1 MLTMTWGGDEMFKT
15 NITNEV
21 KHAFQFEYEEIEAF
35 TYIDIGLVHDSYF
48 SISINQNNYIN
59 SVTEIVL
66 PRKRT
71 KDKTSPLYNEEK
83 KYRSVVSQLNWVFGI
98 LRPDVSL

>member
-1 MLTMTWGGDEMFKT
+1 MLTMIWGGDEMFKN

-35 TYIDIGLVHDSYF
+35 TYIGIGLVHDSYF

-59 SVTEIVL
+59 SI
-66 PRKRT
+66 K
-71 KDKTSPLYNEEK
+71 KTVPLT
-83 KYRSVVSQLNWVFGI
+83 
-98 LRPDVSL
+98 D